1 MPTAAKPPVTK
12 APAAAKPKPKTAVA
26 VAVAVKKTTPA
37 RSTAQRTTKPVEKAA
52 VVTARKTTAA
62 TKKIT
67 PAAPESKAPTST
79 GRKRLSKAF
88 ARPLDKKS
96 AKVKLVRDR
105 FTIPETEY
113 EQLVDLKKRL
123 SALGFSIKKSELVRA
138 GLLLLTAM
146 DDAKLKAATAKL
158 SVVRIDD

>member
-12 APAAAKPKPKTAVA
+12 APAEAKPESKTAA
-26 VAVAVKKTTPA
+26 IVKKAPPA
-37 RSTAQRTTKPVEKAA
+37 RSAATRATKPVEKTA
-52 VVTARKTTAA
+52 VVTTSKTTAA
-62 TKKIT
+62 AKKIT
-67 PAAPESKAPTST
+67 PATPESKAPASS

-88 ARPLDKKS
+88 ARPLDKKL

-113 EQLVDLKKRL
+113 EQLVELKKRL
-123 SALGFSIKKSELVRA
+123 SALGLAIKKSELVRA
-138 GLLLLTAM
+138 GLLLLAAM

-158 SVVRIDD
+158 SVTRTGD